1 MTRMVGILRELWEL
15 KNAVK
20 PERMAAAL
28 AFFGMFSFVPLLYI
42 ALTVASFFLN
52 NSVLVE
58 EVMAR
63 IAKILGPET
72 AKLIQSMLANT
83 AQRQSGGSLLASLIG
98 LVVLLYAASRMFTT
112 LEDMLNSIW
121 GNPSPPNQGVLA
133 AIRTQ
138 FLAFVLVL
146 AVGLLF
152 VVIIAGSFFVSILGE
167 VIPLQNVT
175 VLLNF
180 LLPFVVALIA
190 FAVIYRVMA
199 RVKPDW
205 RSIWIGAFCAALLMI
220 VGKFAFGL
228 YLQFSNINS
237 AFAAASA
244 LAVMLLAIYYAA
256 LIFLVGAM
264 LIRVVP
270 AARSKDAA

>member
-1 MTRMVGILRELWEL
+1 MTRIVAALKEFWESWN
-15 KNAVK
+15 KVK

-42 ALTVASFFLN
+42 ALTVASIFLN

-58 EVMAR
+58 EVMTR
-63 IAKILGPET
+63 IANILGPQT
-72 AKLIQSMLANT
+72 ADLIRSMLANT
-83 AQRQSGGSLLASLIG
+83 AQRQSGGSVLTSLIG
-98 LVVLLYAASRMFTT
+98 LAVLLYAASRMFTN
-112 LEDMLNSIW
+112 LEDMLNTIW
-121 GNPSPPNQGVLA
+121 GNPPPANQGVLA

-146 AVGLLF
+146 AVGLVF
-152 VVIIAGSFFVSILGE
+152 VVIIAGSFLVSLLGE
-167 VIPLQNVT
+167 VVPLENVI

-180 LLPFVVALIA
+180 LLPIVIAVVA
-190 FAVIYRVMA
+190 FAMIYRVMA
-199 RVKPDW
+199 RVKPSW
-205 RSIWIGAFCAALLMI
+205 WAIWIGAIGAAVLLSI
-220 VGKFAFGL
+220 GGWAFRL

-270 AARSKDAA
+270 AARTKGTG